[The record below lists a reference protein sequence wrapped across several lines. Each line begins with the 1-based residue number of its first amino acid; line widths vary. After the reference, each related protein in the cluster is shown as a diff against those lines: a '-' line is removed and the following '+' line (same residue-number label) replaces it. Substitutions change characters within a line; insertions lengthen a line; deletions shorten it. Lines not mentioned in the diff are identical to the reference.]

1 MAFLGKGQKF
11 LHASPTFDAPTQYA
25 RATGGEV
32 VSVPLDPK
40 FSHNLDVMLL
50 KADPSTT
57 LVYVC
62 NPNNPTGSITPREE
76 LEHFFRNLHSGCY
89 IVIDEAYHHYAI
101 ESARYASF
109 IDHPI
114 DLDRVIVSRSF
125 SIAYGLAGLRIGY
138 CISSPETIRLL
149 QRFMT
154 IDSVNVVAA
163 NAAIAALDDGP
174 GLRSFIAKNASDR
187 QEFFNQ
193 AMARMLKPI
202 DSHCNFVMMNTYR
215 PAGEVIETLR
225 EDNIVVAG
233 PFSEL
238 STYIRVSLGST
249 QEMLA
254 FWKAWDKL
262 PSMGGMH
269 H

>member
-1 MAFLGKGQKF
+1 
-11 LHASPTFDAPTQYA
+11 
-25 RATGGEV
+25 
-32 VSVPLDPK
+32 
-40 FSHNLDVMLL
+40 
-50 KADPSTT
+50 
-57 LVYVC
+57 VYIC
-62 NPNNPTGSITPREE
+62 NPNNPTGSLTPRKD
-76 LEHFFRNLHSGCY
+76 LANFISQLPPSTF

-125 SIAYGLAGLRIGY
+125 SIAYGLAGLRVGY
-138 CISSPETIRLL
+138 CIASPETVKLL

-154 IDSVNVVAA
+154 LDSVNSVAA
-163 NAAIAALDDGP
+163 HAAIAALDDEP
-174 GLRSFIAKNASDR
+174 GLRSFVAKNSSDR

-215 PAGEVIETLR
+215 PAEEVIETLR
-225 EDNIVVAG
+225 KDNIVVGG
-233 PFSEL
+233 PFPAL
-238 STYIRVSLGST
+238 STYIRVSLGT
-249 QEMLA
+249 PQEMLA

-262 PSMGGMH
+262 PSMGGMMH